1 LLAGVSLR
9 EVDCGVPGTIE
20 TEEAAEGGVSGT
32 TTHGEWC
39 GENKRSL
46 GESKLSL
53 VSDTDSLGDDNGADE

>member
-1 LLAGVSLR
+1 M
-9 EVDCGVPGTIE
+9 E

-32 TTHGEWC
+32 TTHREWC

-53 VSDTDSLGDDNGADE
+53 VSDTDSLGEDNGADE